1 MYVCRTLS
9 FKGADFTID
18 EVPLELKMQVSDK
31 YSPFV
36 WNLHPRFNEYDSSTT
51 SHSML
56 THFVVFQDMYLKACF
71 FWSTL
76 RVELMSAL
84 DALQE
89 KKPSQNQL
97 WRLYWAN
104 HQVKYMVHCKSD
116 ISIKGQ

>member
-1 MYVCRTLS
+1 
-9 FKGADFTID
+9 
-18 EVPLELKMQVSDK
+18 
-31 YSPFV
+31 
-36 WNLHPRFNEYDSSTT
+36 
-51 SHSML
+51 ML

-116 ISIKGQ
+116 ISIKGREVLYVPRSQCKYVTRNLVLWIDQVVHIYS